1 MTGGTETLREL
12 LLEELGAGVRTTKK
26 LLARVRPGE
35 WDFRPADNM
44 RSLGELANHLAQIP
58 FVDLA
63 ILQEKSEEEVRRLE
77 SEHASSDPEKL
88 CEWMEEGFQSL
99 CDYMRGLDEES
110 FLTRR
115 TKPFYADHGST
126 QAKWL
131 VEIVTHVYHHRAQ
144 LFQYLK
150 QLAIRST
157 CSICTDEGD
166 LRRMPAGG
174 HPFFCVF
181 DFPYSS
187 AMRKRI
193 LAPPPGALPAV
204 IHPPCFS
211 ARVLA
216 IYIPRPACPDFR
228 AGSPR

>member
-1 MTGGTETLREL
+1 M
-12 LLEELGAGVRTTKK
+12 
-26 LLARVRPGE
+26 
-35 WDFRPADNM
+35 
-44 RSLGELANHLAQIP
+44 
-58 FVDLA
+58 
-63 ILQEKSEEEVRRLE
+63 RRLE

-150 QLAIRST
+150 QL
-157 CSICTDEGD
+157 
-166 LRRMPAGG
+166 G
-174 HPFFCVF
+174 HPVNMF
-181 DFPYSS
+181 DLY
-187 AMRKRI
+187 
-193 LAPPPGALPAV
+193 G
-204 IHPPCFS
+204 
-211 ARVLA
+211 
-216 IYIPRPACPDFR
+216 
-228 AGSPR
+228 